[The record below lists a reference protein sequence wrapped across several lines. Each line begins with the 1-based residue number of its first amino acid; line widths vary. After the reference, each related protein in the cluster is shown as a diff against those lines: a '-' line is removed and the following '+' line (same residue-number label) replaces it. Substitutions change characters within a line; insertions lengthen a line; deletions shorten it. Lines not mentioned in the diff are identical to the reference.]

1 MNKKVLK
8 NLAVIMSLLLLVS
21 SLAACSGTNSP
32 SSPPSN
38 DPAASSDQ
46 PSAQGSE
53 DPSTSEDVPTVR
65 IGAFYNLSGAGADTG
80 NQSLQGAQLAADQI
94 NAAGGIASMGGAKI
108 ELVPADT
115 MSDTSQAK
123 AVADRI
129 LADDTIMAGIGLSGS
144 AYGLPMLPTFEKAGV
159 PLVHNG
165 IANEFTNQGYSTVFQ
180 FCTTSTGFGAT
191 QVQYIDY
198 LNAEEGFNITKFGA
212 LYEDTEAGVSAA
224 KTAKEKAEAG
234 GFEWVYDESYTLGS
248 LTDASS
254 MVVSM
259 KNSGVQV
266 VFITARDADIK
277 IIVNAMQSLNYMPM
291 IFGSGAG
298 FLFPS
303 FSQELGDSVEG
314 IISVACGAW
323 DTTYTDG
330 IEGWETAAQEFED
343 RQGHFLSEHANG
355 GYTAVRIIAA
365 ALENTPTR
373 DPKELCEAIRA
384 LDIMTFA
391 GPLNFDE
398 TGKNLNAKTLVI
410 QWQKCEDGL
419 FRPCSVY
426 PGDVAGSELQTDKL
440 SVGG

>member
-1 MNKKVLK
+1 MNKKIMK
-8 NLAVIMSLLLLVS
+8 SLATIMSLLLLVS
-21 SLAACSGTNSP
+21 SLAACSNNTTT
-32 SSPPSN
+32 
-38 DPAASSDQ
+38 
-46 PSAQGSE
+46 
-53 DPSTSEDVPTVR
+53 PSTSSQSTNSEQPSQSSEVPSSQNDDVPTVR
-65 IGAFYNLSGAGADTG
+65 IGAFYNLSGSGADTG
-80 NQSLQGAQLAADQI
+80 NQSFQGAQLAADQI
-94 NAAGGIASMGGAKI
+94 NAAGGIASLGGAKI

-144 AYGLPMLPTFEKAGV
+144 AYGLPMLPTFEKSGV

-191 QVQYIDY
+191 QVQYINY
-198 LNAEEGFNITKFGA
+198 LNEEEGFNITKFGA
-212 LYEDTEAGVSAA
+212 LYEDTEAGVTAA

-303 FSQELGDSVEG
+303 FSQELGDDVEG

-330 IEGWETAAQEFED
+330 IEGWDTAAQEFED
-343 RQGHFLSEHANG
+343 RHGHFLSEHANG

-373 DPKELCEAIRA
+373 DSKELCEAIRD

-410 QWQKCEDGL
+410 QWQKCDDGL

-426 PGDVAGSELQTDKL
+426 PGEVAGSELQTDKL
-440 SVGG
+440 AVGG

>member
-1 MNKKVLK
+1 MNKKIMK
-8 NLAVIMSLLLLVS
+8 SLATIMSLLLLVS
-21 SLAACSGTNSP
+21 SLAACSNNTTT
-32 SSPPSN
+32 
-38 DPAASSDQ
+38 
-46 PSAQGSE
+46 
-53 DPSTSEDVPTVR
+53 PSTSSQSANSEQPSQSSEVPSSQNDDVPTVR
-65 IGAFYNLSGAGADTG
+65 IGAFYNLSGSGADTG
-80 NQSLQGAQLAADQI
+80 NQSFQGAQLAADQI
-94 NAAGGIASMGGAKI
+94 NAAGGIASLGGAKI

-144 AYGLPMLPTFEKAGV
+144 AYGLPMLPTFEKSGV

-191 QVQYIDY
+191 QVQYINY
-198 LNAEEGFNITKFGA
+198 LNEEEGFNITKFGA
-212 LYEDTEAGVSAA
+212 LYEDTEAGVTAA

-303 FSQELGDSVEG
+303 FSQELGDDVEG

-330 IEGWETAAQEFED
+330 IEGWDTAAQEFED
-343 RQGHFLSEHANG
+343 RHGHFLSEHANG

-373 DPKELCEAIRA
+373 DSKELCEAIRD

-410 QWQKCEDGL
+410 QWQKCDDGL

-426 PGDVAGSELQTDKL
+426 PGEVAGSELQTDKL
-440 SVGG
+440 AVGG

>member
-1 MNKKVLK
+1 MNKKIMK
-8 NLAVIMSLLLLVS
+8 SLAMIMSLLLLVS
-21 SLAACSGTNSP
+21 GLAACSNNNS
-32 SSPPSN
+32 SSTT
-38 DPAASSDQ
+38 PAANTNEQSSQ
-46 PSAQGSE
+46 SSE
-53 DPSTSEDVPTVR
+53 APSTQEEDDDVPTIR

-94 NAAGGIASMGGAKI
+94 NAAGGIASLGGAKI

-198 LNAEEGFNITKFGA
+198 LNKEEGFNITKFGA
-212 LYEDTEAGVSAA
+212 LYEDTEAGVTAA
-224 KTAKEKAEAG
+224 KTAKERAEAG

-330 IEGWETAAQEFED
+330 IEGWDTAAQEFEE
-343 RQGHFLSEHANG
+343 RHGHFLSEHANG

-365 ALENTPTR
+365 ALENNPTR
-373 DPKELCEAIRA
+373 DSKELCEAIRD

-410 QWQKCEDGL
+410 QWQKSDDGI

-426 PGDVAGSELQTDKL
+426 PSDVAGAELQTEKL
-440 SVGG
+440 SVEG